1 MKIWI
6 STYRQGINLP
16 TGWQG
21 EAEPP
26 ASLQM
31 LLTRLPES
39 DKHYS
44 LIIKRCLYDR
54 CMLAMHRVNEHGA
67 DLVIDEL
74 EEEQARSLALA
85 YLQQHD
91 DLCRNIAQ
99 NIQGQSAEAKADVT
113 AIEKTLLQYIEKYP
127 VKSVGVMID
136 TVSSS
141 LHDVAAISKVT
152 ALLRNYYFSTSEEE
166 KLVLSD
172 NGSSFTFDKADI
184 VLNGQEI
191 PKERERKNN
200 KVLFV
205 VGSLLALSII
215 VCAVANLCGTD
226 SKKKDEP
233 PTEQPVLPV
242 NPPAPQTEDAASSS
256 ETQISNYE
264 NA

>member
-6 STYRQGINLP
+6 STYRHGINLP

-21 EAEPP
+21 QAEPP

-91 DLCRNIAQ
+91 DLCHDIAQ
-99 NIQGQSAEAKADVT
+99 NIQGQGAEAKADVT

-127 VKSVGVMID
+127 VKSDGVMID
-136 TVSSS
+136 TVNSS

-152 ALLRNYYFSTSEEE
+152 ELLRNYYFSTRDEE

-172 NGSSFTFDKADI
+172 NGSSFSFDQADI
-184 VLNGQEI
+184 FLNGQEI
-191 PKERERKNN
+191 PKESERKSN
-200 KVLFV
+200 KVIFA
-205 VGSLLALSII
+205 VGALLTLVGI
-215 VCAVANLCGTD
+215 VYAVANLCGTD
-226 SKKKDEP
+226 SKKKDNP
-233 PTEQPVLPV
+233 PEELPV
-242 NPPAPQTEDAASSS
+242 CPVNTPASQPDDDTTAPPKNT
-256 ETQISNYE
+256 
-264 NA
+264 

>member
-6 STYRQGINLP
+6 STYRHGINLP

-21 EAEPP
+21 QAEPP

-91 DLCRNIAQ
+91 DLCHDIAQ
-99 NIQGQSAEAKADVT
+99 NIQGQGAEAKADVT

-127 VKSVGVMID
+127 VKSDGVMID
-136 TVSSS
+136 TVNSS

-152 ALLRNYYFSTSEEE
+152 ELLRNYYFSTSDEE

-172 NGSSFTFDKADI
+172 NGSSFSFDKADI
-184 VLNGQEI
+184 FLNGQEV
-191 PKERERKNN
+191 PKESGRKSN
-200 KVLFV
+200 KVLIA
-205 VGSLLALSII
+205 VGALLTLVGI
-215 VCAVANLCGTD
+215 VYAVANLCGTD
-226 SKKKDEP
+226 SKKKDNP
-233 PTEQPVLPV
+233 PEELPV
-242 NPPAPQTEDAASSS
+242 CPVNTPASQPDDDTTAPPKNT
-256 ETQISNYE
+256 
-264 NA
+264 